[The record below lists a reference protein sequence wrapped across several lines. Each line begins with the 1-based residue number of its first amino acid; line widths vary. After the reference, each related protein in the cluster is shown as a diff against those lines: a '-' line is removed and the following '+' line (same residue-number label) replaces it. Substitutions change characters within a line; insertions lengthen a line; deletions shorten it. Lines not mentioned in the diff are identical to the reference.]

1 MNALATAQVDDFL
14 SWGVRKA
21 DHSDIQCKYYVI
33 TYILVQDSFY
43 PRTGY
48 AGAARSSALVNSQE
62 TLINNL
68 FGLHVCYCTRIIIH
82 NRK

>member
-1 MNALATAQVDDFL
+1 MNALATVQVDDFL

-48 AGAARSSALVNSQE
+48 AGRSSALVYSQE
-62 TLINNL
+62 TLIYNL
-68 FGLHVCYCTRIIIH
+68 LGLLVCYCTRIIIH

>member
-1 MNALATAQVDDFL
+1 MNALATALVDDFP

-48 AGAARSSALVNSQE
+48 AGAARSSALDNSQE
-62 TLINNL
+62 IYK
-68 FGLHVCYCTRIIIH
+68 FMCVIVRV
-82 NRK
+82 

>member
-62 TLINNL
+62 TFRPTNSCVLLYAYNN
-68 FGLHVCYCTRIIIH
+68 
-82 NRK
+82 KQ